1 MKARAT
7 AMTRMPST
15 MGLSARLAGARA
27 RARGVALRPLLEK
40 AGLNAREFADA
51 RVRLPTGNQI
61 VFLNLVAEALADD
74 MLGLSLALDYE
85 CAGAGCS
92 ITCLLRPQRSW
103 TCSSAAPASPPSS
116 TKAWCRN

>member
-40 AGLNAREFADA
+40 AGLTAAGVRGCARAIAD
-51 RVRLPTGNQI
+51 
-61 VFLNLVAEALADD
+61 
-74 MLGLSLALDYE
+74 
-85 CAGAGCS
+85 
-92 ITCLLRPQRSW
+92 W
-103 TCSSAAPASPPSS
+103 
-116 TKAWCRN
+116 